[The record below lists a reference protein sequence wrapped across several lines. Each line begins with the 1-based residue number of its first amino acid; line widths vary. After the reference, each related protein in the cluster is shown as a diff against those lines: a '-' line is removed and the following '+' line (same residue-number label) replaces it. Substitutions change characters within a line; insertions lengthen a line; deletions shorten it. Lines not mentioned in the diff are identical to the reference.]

1 MGEDSVLGFH
11 LVGILA
17 FSLSTQIFFFLATL
31 VLSGFDPLVSVSQL
45 PHTSFSAIAITF
57 LVMNLSNLLRQVFWA
72 FLCLK
77 WKNSTFSRSMI
88 RISYNLKINQQLKL
102 MLVAK

>member
-1 MGEDSVLGFH
+1 M
-11 LVGILA
+11 A
-17 FSLSTQIFFFLATL
+17 K
-31 VLSGFDPLVSVSQL
+31 L

-77 WKNSTFSRSMI
+77 WENSTFSQSMI
-88 RISYNLKINQQLKL
+88 TISYILEINQQGKL

>member
-1 MGEDSVLGFH
+1 
-11 LVGILA
+11 
-17 FSLSTQIFFFLATL
+17 
-31 VLSGFDPLVSVSQL
+31 
-45 PHTSFSAIAITF
+45 HTSFSAIAITF

-88 RISYNLKINQQLKL
+88 RISYNLKINQ
-102 MLVAK
+102 

>member
-1 MGEDSVLGFH
+1 MLLWGHPLMKLFVLI
-11 LVGILA
+11 V
-17 FSLSTQIFFFLATL
+17 S
-31 VLSGFDPLVSVSQL
+31 PSVSFL
-45 PHTSFSAIAITF
+45 FEITIINI
-57 LVMNLSNLLRQVFWA
+57 LHNSYQVSKRATPLLQNHYLWA

-88 RISYNLKINQQLKL
+88 RISYDLKINQQLKL

>member
-1 MGEDSVLGFH
+1 R
-11 LVGILA
+11 I
-17 FSLSTQIFFFLATL
+17 FSLGKVIAK
-31 VLSGFDPLVSVSQL
+31 L

-88 RISYNLKINQQLKL
+88 SISYSLKINQQLKL

>member
-1 MGEDSVLGFH
+1 
-11 LVGILA
+11 
-17 FSLSTQIFFFLATL
+17 
-31 VLSGFDPLVSVSQL
+31 
-45 PHTSFSAIAITF
+45 SFSAIAITF

-88 RISYNLKINQQLKL
+88 RISYNLKVNQQLKL